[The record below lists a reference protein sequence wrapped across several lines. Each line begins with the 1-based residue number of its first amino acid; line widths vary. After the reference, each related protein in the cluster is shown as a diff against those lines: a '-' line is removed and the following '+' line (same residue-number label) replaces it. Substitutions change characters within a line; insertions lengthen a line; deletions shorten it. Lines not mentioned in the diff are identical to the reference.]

1 MDLSLKDFEVF
12 IKEEDIQE
20 RIAELAKKICSDFE
34 GKDLVAVGVLKGSFV
49 FMADL
54 VRHLPPETTCDFLRV
69 SSYEG
74 VKSTGKVRIEFDMTQ
89 PIEGKDV
96 LIIEDIIDT
105 GLTMDCLLKT
115 LSVRGANSISLCTLL
130 DKPSRRKEDVDVP
143 VNYCGFQIENRF
155 VLGYGLDLDGRYR
168 NLRDIY
174 ALRSEVEE
182 AAGYK

>member
-1 MDLSLKDFEVF
+1 MELSLKDFEVF
-12 IKEEDIQE
+12 IKEETIQA
-20 RIAELAKKICSDFE
+20 RIAEMAEKICADFE

-74 VKSTGKVRIEFDMTQ
+74 VKSTGKVRIDFDLTQ
-89 PIEGKDV
+89 PIQGKDV

-105 GLTMDCLLKT
+105 GLTMHCLMQR

-130 DKPSRRKEDVDVP
+130 DKPSRRKDDVDVS
-143 VNYCGFQIENRF
+143 VNYCGFKIENRF
-155 VLGYGLDLDGRYR
+155 VLGYGLDLDGKYR
-168 NLRDIY
+168 NLRDVY

-182 AAGYK
+182 AAGY